1 MTSSTLNLYGSRY
14 WDAFVYTHD
23 QKTLTLLEWV
33 KGETQQDFSAI
44 YSIPDPVSGE
54 PTIHTG
60 WPEVSMDGKTV
71 TLLGYPND
79 ASKTYR
85 NSYFRFG
92 QSILP
97 IAPVCGAMEQSL
109 RFDGELL
116 RVAEPSCIYL
126 YNVQGE
132 LLYQSAQTTQ
142 LDMNPLRHTL
152 PLGDY
157 IVLAVNAQG
166 NSASLKISL

>member
-1 MTSSTLNLYGSRY
+1 
-14 WDAFVYTHD
+14 
-23 QKTLTLLEWV
+23 
-33 KGETQQDFSAI
+33 
-44 YSIPDPVSGE
+44 
-54 PTIHTG
+54 
-60 WPEVSMDGKTV
+60 MDGKTV

-79 ASKTYR
+79 ASKIYR

-97 IAPVCGAMEQSL
+97 IAPVCAAMEQSL

-116 RVAEPSCIYL
+116 HVAEPSCIYL
-126 YNVQGE
+126 FNVQGE
-132 LLYQSAQTTQ
+132 LLYQNAQTTQ

-157 IVLAVNAQG
+157 IVLAINAQG